1 MAEKK
6 KFKTAPA
13 SKESEMMV
21 LGSMLTSQDS
31 LNAAADMLEET
42 DFYYG
47 EHKIIFRA
55 LQEAFHKDRPAD
67 VHLISESLKKD
78 DLLKE
83 AGSISYLTTL
93 AQYAGTSAYVEEYA
107 KIIKDKSLL
116 RCMISTSEK
125 IIKKALADAAPAADV
140 LDDAQAGFFNISQSI
155 NSNSFVNIKELL
167 SGAKNSS
174 NIPYLKELQE
184 KQEEYLK
191 KGPSASQITGMPTHF
206 ADLDKLI
213 NGLENSNLII
223 LASRPAMGKCVTG
236 DTLIIDPKTGAL
248 TPIKELVQKKSGNIV
263 SLNKNW
269 KLQKD
274 SPSQYVA
281 DGIKPTFKLKT
292 ALGKEIEA
300 TAVHPL
306 LTINGW
312 KPLKE
317 LKKGDRIAVPRNLPF
332 FGEQKWAEHKI
343 KALAYFIAD
352 GCLTTANPSFTNV
365 NSKIVADFKKSIF
378 AFGSVYI
385 RKEASNGRAPSYYV
399 ALDRKPLAEL
409 KNRFATAFKNLARE
423 KKRKIGKLVEGLGL
437 NKTLVYSWACA
448 GGLPSSNTALALQEE
463 FPELPSLV
471 KAERSNP
478 VTDWIKSLGLY
489 GKNAHQ
495 KSLPKDVF
503 ELTKNNLTL
512 FINRLFSCDGTAY
525 VANCGGRPFPVIAYS
540 SVSKLLIHQIQHLL
554 LRFGIISSKVRSKTT
569 TCSGKSFPSYE
580 LEIHGNSD
588 LVNFCK
594 EIGIYGKE
602 EAVSRVLKQ
611 ALSTPKG
618 WTKDSM
624 PLAVWDLIQAKKKK
638 KGKQVWESLFKAK
651 GLKFSS
657 NLHVRKRSVRR
668 DTLNKIA
675 EALDDLEL
683 KQLANSDVYWDRIV
697 SIESTG
703 EKEVFDLTV
712 EQTHNFVAGDII
724 VHNTAIA
731 LNIAENVCFKN
742 KTPVAIFSL
751 EMTAEQLLH
760 RVICSQAEV
769 ESEKIKTG
777 ALNGQEYQRIVTSAN
792 LMMSGTMIIDDQPG
806 LKITDLRARAR
817 RLKESH
823 NIGFLVIDYLQ
834 LISGSNSFRSAD
846 NRQNEIS
853 EISRMLKTL
862 ARELDIPILCLSQL
876 SRKVEERTG
885 HRPMMSDLRESGCV
899 TGDTQIKDAKTG
911 KIHTIKELA
920 ERKKQTPITVYAVD
934 EKLKVK
940 KHKMTKAFSSG
951 KKAVFEL
958 KTKSGRSIKASA
970 NHPFLKLEGWTR
982 LDQLK
987 VEDKIALPQKDNVIF
1002 DEITSITKL
1011 GIEEVYDATVEDVH
1025 NFVANDIMI
1034 HNSIEQ
1040 DSDQVM
1046 FLLRREYYDPYDKPG
1061 QAELIIAKNRH
1072 GQVGSVNLSFRKELA
1087 QFANYSLADTSK
1099 ENPAFAEFTPS

>member
-6 KFKTAPA
+6 KLKTAPS

-31 LNAAADMLEET
+31 LNVAADMLEEN

-47 EHKIIFRA
+47 EHKIIFKA

-67 VHLISESLKKD
+67 VHIIAESLKTD
-78 DLLKE
+78 NLLKE

-107 KIIKDKSLL
+107 KIIKDKALL
-116 RCMISTSEK
+116 RRMINTSEK
-125 IIKKALADAAPAADV
+125 IIKEALADGSEATSV

-155 NSNSFVNIKELL
+155 NSNSFVQIKELL
-167 SGAKNSS
+167 SGSKNSS

-206 ADLDKLI
+206 ADLDKMI
-213 NGLENSNLII
+213 NGFENSNLII
-223 LASRPAMGKCVTG
+223 LASRPAMGKCMTG
-236 DTLIIDPKTGAL
+236 DTLIINPKTGAL
-248 TPIKELVQKKSGNIV
+248 TPIKELVQKKSGHIA

-269 KLQKD
+269 KLQEK

-317 LKKGDRIAVPRNLPF
+317 LKPGDRIATPRSLPY
-332 FGEQKWAEHKI
+332 FGNQEWPEHKI

-352 GCLTTANPSFTNV
+352 GCLTQTTPSFTNV
-365 NSKIVADFKKSIF
+365 NPKIVADFKKSIF
-378 AFGSVYI
+378 TFGSVYL

-399 ALDRKPLAEL
+399 ALDRKSLAEL
-409 KNRFATAFKNLARE
+409 KTRFATAFKNLARE

-448 GGLPSSNTALALQEE
+448 GCLPSSNAALVLQEE

-495 KSLPKDVF
+495 KSLPKPIF
-503 ELTKNNLTL
+503 ELTKTNLAL

-525 VANCGGRPFPVIAYS
+525 VANCGGQPFCVIAYS
-540 SVSKLLIHQIQHLL
+540 SVSKLLIQQVQHLL
-554 LRFGIISSKVRSKTT
+554 LRFGIISKIRLKKTK
-569 TCSGKSFPSYE
+569 CLGKTFPSYE
-580 LEIHGNSD
+580 LEIHGKAD
-588 LVNFCK
+588 LIRFCQ
-594 EIGIYGKE
+594 EIGIFGKE
-602 EAVSRVLKQ
+602 KAVANVLKQ
-611 ALSTPKG
+611 TLATPEG
-618 WTKDSM
+618 WSKDTL
-624 PLAVWDLIQAKKKK
+624 PLAIWDRIKAKKKK
-638 KGKQVWESLFKAK
+638 KGKQGWGSLFQAK
-651 GLKFSS
+651 EIKFSS
-657 NLHVRKRSVRR
+657 NLHVDKRSIRR
-668 DTLNKIA
+668 DTLAKIA
-675 EALDDLEL
+675 CVLEDTEL
-683 KQLANSDVYWDRIV
+683 KQIAESDVYWDRIT
-697 SIESTG
+697 SIEPTG

-724 VHNTAIA
+724 VHNTALA
-731 LNIAENVCFKN
+731 TGIAENICLKN
-742 KTPVAIFSL
+742 NVPVAIFSL
-751 EMTAEQLLH
+751 EMTSEQLLH

-777 ALNGQEYQRIVTSAN
+777 ALNGQEYQRIVTATN
-792 LMMSGTMIIDDQPG
+792 AMMNTTMIIDDQPG

-834 LISGSNSFRSAD
+834 LISGSNSFRSSD

-885 HRPMMSDLRESGCV
+885 HRPMMSDLRESG
-899 TGDTQIKDAKTG
+899 
-911 KIHTIKELA
+911 
-920 ERKKQTPITVYAVD
+920 
-934 EKLKVK
+934 
-940 KHKMTKAFSSG
+940 
-951 KKAVFEL
+951 
-958 KTKSGRSIKASA
+958 
-970 NHPFLKLEGWTR
+970 
-982 LDQLK
+982 
-987 VEDKIALPQKDNVIF
+987 
-1002 DEITSITKL
+1002 
-1011 GIEEVYDATVEDVH
+1011 
-1025 NFVANDIMI
+1025 
-1034 HNSIEQ
+1034 SIEQ

-1061 QAELIIAKNRH
+1061 QAELIVAKNRH
-1072 GQVGSVNLSFRKELA
+1072 GQVGSVNLTFRKEIA
-1087 QFANYSLADTSK
+1087 QFANYSLAETSK
-1099 ENPAFAEFTPS
+1099 ENPAFAEFTP